1 MSSTTYGRRR
11 TIKENLTPWPPFTDP
26 TPCLREAM
34 ADTMTLF
41 ATNFEEQ
48 TFKDSIAR
56 CFERT
61 GCYHDNSEDKVFK
74 ELAWGKHKCKNRC
87 KTAMPLEEFELIAAF
102 QEKNNIYM
110 HTLIHIHLLLFCNY
124 AHYSTYLIYINIFV
138 YLSYIYT
145 YTHVIYIQNILY
157 FTIICNSFMFG
168 HDQQC
173 RCT

>member
-1 MSSTTYGRRR
+1 
-11 TIKENLTPWPPFTDP
+11 
-26 TPCLREAM
+26 M
-34 ADTMTLF
+34 ADTMKLF

-110 HTLIHIHLLLFCNY
+110 HTLIHIHIYIYMHTLIHIHLLLFCNY

-157 FTIICNSFMFG
+157 FTIICNSFMFE